1 MQVFLL
7 QFLNMK
13 KYKFDISV
21 ITINYNNSNGLK
33 ETLKSVKNQVCK
45 KFEYIIIDGSS
56 TDDSLS
62 VIEKYKENINVIISE
77 KDNGIYHAM
86 NKGVKV
92 SNGKYVLFL
101 NSGDSFFSAQ
111 SILNFYKYINQ
122 FDYDFFYGDIF
133 LDDNK
138 RKWTKKSP
146 LILSYRFFVKDSLPF
161 PCTLIKKSVIEE
173 NNYFDENLRIVSDWK
188 FFILSYCKLNKSF
201 FYINEEPVVKFKL
214 DGISNNYP
222 NIIIE
227 ERAKVLKDNFKNYL
241 KEFDSISK
249 LEEELFLLCNNKI
262 IKMLI
267 KLKLIKRGIKR

>member
-1 MQVFLL
+1 
-7 QFLNMK
+7 MK

-101 NSGDSFFSAQ
+101 NSGDSF
-111 SILNFYKYINQ
+111 
-122 FDYDFFYGDIF
+122 F

-241 KEFDSISK
+241 KEFDRISK